1 MTTRRPVGGNWESE
15 RPTRGFPPPAPARLL
30 RPARALPAPHRGARA
45 APQRRHRHGPV
56 VRAGSPTAKAPS
68 ERSRGGGEPPGRFQ
82 APNAAVPSASGGAR
96 ESRRGPTQRGL
107 SPPSNAR
114 PPGNKAAVA
123 STPSSPGSCR
133 LRSRAAP
140 FSRAGPRPQGR
151 RPPAPRPSRPALPPR
166 RRPRSS
172 SGAVPPAGPV
182 AAAHLAR
189 AAPPGPQRPPPVPAR
204 PGPSRPRPRRQQ
216 RRQLP
221 AETSRLHQSPPAVT
235 SMRLALTRTRRR
247 GNLKGATQG
256 RLISKGALDARGS
269 GPTSLSVPCGF
280 KARGGGGRY
289 HSPGHRG

>member
-1 MTTRRPVGGNWESE
+1 MLINSGHGCSGEQRDRCRKYQGNQENASISPSISSARCRPEVFH
-15 RPTRGFPPPAPARLL
+15 RPPRHGCSDPPGPCPPLTAGPG
-30 RPARALPAPHRGARA
+30 PLPRGATATAQWCGRA
-45 APQRRHRHGPV
+45 APRPKHRRNVPG
-56 VRAGSPTAKAPS
+56 AGANPL
-68 ERSRGGGEPPGRFQ
+68 GRFQ

-204 PGPSRPRPRRQQ
+204 PGRGLGDSNGGSSQRKPAGSTNHRPP
-216 RRQLP
+216 
-221 AETSRLHQSPPAVT
+221 
-235 SMRLALTRTRRR
+235 
-247 GNLKGATQG
+247 
-256 RLISKGALDARGS
+256 
-269 GPTSLSVPCGF
+269 
-280 KARGGGGRY
+280 
-289 HSPGHRG
+289 